1 MVIIF
6 AILIFGF
13 LIFVHELGHF
23 VTAKKFGVKIH
34 EFALGMGP
42 AIFKKQKGEILY
54 SVRALPIGGYVKME
68 GEDGESDD
76 ERSFGK
82 LPAIK
87 KIIVL
92 FAGAFMNFISGFLI
106 FVIIYSFA
114 GGVAV
119 PEIDRVIEGSP
130 AQIAGIKEGDRI
142 TSVNGD
148 AVHIQ
153 SDVTFSLFLSGD
165 KDVDVEVLRG
175 DEKLT
180 FHIKPQLEND
190 RYIIG
195 FYPKYEEITPGN
207 VLYNAFYNT
216 FFVVR
221 VVFESLKMM
230 LTGQVGLGEMSGPV
244 GIVGEIGKAARD
256 GILQVLNFAALIAV
270 NLGVMNLLPFPALD
284 GGRIIFAAIE
294 GIRRKPINPKVEG
307 YVHAAGLILLFA
319 LMILITFSDIG
330 KIVSGG

>member
-6 AILIFGF
+6 AILIFCF
-13 LIFVHELGHF
+13 LIFVHDLGHF
-23 VTAKKFGVKIH
+23 LTAKKFGVKIH
-34 EFALGMGP
+34 EFSLGMGP
-42 AIFKKQKGEILY
+42 AIFKKQKGEVLY
-54 SVRALPIGGYVKME
+54 SVRALPVGGYVKME

-82 LPAIK
+82 LPALK
-87 KIIVL
+87 KIVVL
-92 FAGAFMNFISGFLI
+92 FAGAFMNFVSGFLI
-106 FVIIYSFA
+106 FIIIYSFA

-119 PEIDRVIEGSP
+119 PQIGEVINGSP
-130 AQIAGIKEGDRI
+130 AQQAGIEVGDRI
-142 TSVNGD
+142 LAINGS

-165 KDVDVEVLRG
+165 KEVDVEVLRNG
-175 DEKLT
+175 EKHT
-180 FHIKPQLEND
+180 FLIKPQLDEG

-195 FYPKYEEITPGN
+195 FYPKVEKITPLN
-207 VLYNAFYNT
+207 VIYNAFYNT

-230 LTGQVGLGEMSGPV
+230 ISGQVGLAEMSGPV
-244 GIVGEIGKAARD
+244 GIVGEIGRAAKD

-284 GGRIIFAAIE
+284 GGRILFAAIE
-294 GIRRKPINPKVEG
+294 GIRRKPINPKIEG
-307 YVHAAGLILLFA
+307 YIHAAGLILLFA
-319 LMILITFSDIG
+319 LMIAITFSDIG
-330 KIVSGG
+330 KLLT

>member
-23 VTAKKFGVKIH
+23 LTAKKFGVKIH
-34 EFALGMGP
+34 EFSLGMGP
-42 AIFKKQKGEILY
+42 AIFKKQKGEVLY
-54 SVRALPIGGYVKME
+54 SVRALPVGGYVKME

-82 LPAIK
+82 LPALK
-87 KIIVL
+87 KIVVL
-92 FAGAFMNFISGFLI
+92 FAGAFMNFVSGFLFFI
-106 FVIIYSFA
+106 IIYAFA

-119 PEIDRVIEGSP
+119 PQIGEVIDGSP
-130 AQIAGIKEGDRI
+130 AQQAGIEVGDKI
-142 TSVNGD
+142 LAVNGS

-165 KDVDVEVLRG
+165 KEVDVEVLRNG
-175 DEKLT
+175 EKHT
-180 FHIKPQLEND
+180 FLIKPQLDEG

-195 FYPKYEEITPGN
+195 FYPKVEKITPFN
-207 VLYNAFYNT
+207 VIYNAFYNT

-230 LTGQVGLGEMSGPV
+230 ISGQVGLAEMSGPV
-244 GIVGEIGKAARD
+244 GIVGEIGRAAKD

-284 GGRIIFAAIE
+284 GGRILFAAIE
-294 GIRRKPINPKVEG
+294 GVRRKPIDPKIEG
-307 YVHAAGLILLFA
+307 YIHAAGLILLFA
-319 LMILITFSDIG
+319 LMIAITFSDIG
-330 KIVSGG
+330 KLLT